1 VGSRGGGVKVG
12 DISMLRELVGADVRE
27 IWFAVPPHAVITTNT
42 NIKMK
47 NV

>member
-1 VGSRGGGVKVG
+1 MGSGGGDVAVG
-12 DISMLRELVGADVRE
+12 DISVSGELVGVDVRE
-27 IWFAVPPHAVITTNT
+27 IWFAVPPHAVITINT